1 MFAMAL
7 RRTLFSRKGL
17 LLLVLLIVAA
27 VVVWALLRPKQGP
40 AAFLTATVEQ
50 RPLQQAVLAD
60 GTLSASKLVSVG
72 AQASGQI
79 KRLLVELGDQVKQG
93 QLVAE
98 IDSMT
103 QQNALQNAQAALK
116 NIEAQRAVKEAQ
128 LSNYRAAFARQKAM
142 LTKNLTPKADY
153 DDALTTLSATEAE
166 IRALDAQI
174 VQAQIEVNTAQVNLG
189 YTRIVSPIDGTV
201 VSVPVE
207 EGQTVNAVQS
217 APTLIKVA
225 NLDTMTVKAQISE
238 ADVINVQ
245 PGMKVWFT
253 ILGEPNRRYEAT
265 LRAIEPAPDSINQD
279 STSSLTSSS
288 SSASDKKAIYYYGL
302 FDVPNPQH
310 RLRISMSAEVH
321 IVLGERPNALV
332 IPATAIDT
340 IDGKT
345 SVQVVD
351 NQQRVTRRE
360 IKVGLNDNVEAEI
373 ISGLKVGE
381 KVVLSQRATADATSG
396 SPDHG
401 PGPR

>member
-1 MFAMAL
+1 MAL
-7 RRTLFSRKGL
+7 GRSFFSRNVFL
-17 LLLVLLIVAA
+17 LLTLLMVIA
-27 VVVWALLRPKQGP
+27 VIAWALLHQRKTQ
-40 AAFLTATVEQ
+40 AEFLTATVEQ

-60 GTLSASKLVSVG
+60 GTLTASKLVSVG

-79 KRLLVELGDQVKQG
+79 KQLLVDLGDQVKQG

-116 NIEAQRAVKEAQ
+116 NIAAQRAAKQAQ
-128 LSNYRAAFARQKAM
+128 LTNYRAAFARQKAM
-142 LTKNLTPKADY
+142 LAKNLTAKADY
-153 DDALTTLSATEAE
+153 DNALATLSSTEAE

-207 EGQTVNAVQS
+207 AGQTVNAVQS

-238 ADVINVQ
+238 ADVINVA

-253 ILGEPNRRYEAT
+253 ILGEPQKRYEAT
-265 LRAIEPAPDSINQD
+265 LRAIEPAPDSINTD
-279 STSSLTSSS
+279 NTSSLSSS
-288 SSASDKKAIYYYGL
+288 SSSSSDKKAIYYYGL
-302 FDVPNPQH
+302 FDVPNPEH

-321 IVLGERPNALV
+321 IVLGERQNAIV
-332 IPATAIDT
+332 IPATALDH
-340 IDGKT
+340 IDGKS

-351 NQQRVTRRE
+351 ANQRVTRRQVT
-360 IKVGLNDNVEAEI
+360 VGLNDNVEAEI
-373 ISGLKVGE
+373 ISGLKPGE
-381 KVVLSQRATADATSG
+381 KVVLGQRSAAEAPADSM
-396 SPDHG
+396 G
-401 PGPR
+401 PQ

>member
-1 MFAMAL
+1 MAL
-7 RRTLFSRKGL
+7 RRTLFSRKGFL
-17 LLLVLLIVAA
+17 LLMILIV
-27 VVVWALLRPKQGP
+27 VVVIAWALLHQRKAP
-40 AAFLTATVEQ
+40 AEFLTATAEQ
-50 RPLQQAVLAD
+50 RPLQQSVLAD
-60 GTLSASKLVSVG
+60 GTLTASKLVSVG

-79 KRLLVELGDQVKQG
+79 KQLLVELGDQVQQG

-116 NIEAQRAVKEAQ
+116 NIEAQRAAKEAQ
-128 LSNYRAAFARQKAM
+128 LSNYRATFARQKAM
-142 LTKNLTPKADY
+142 LSKNLTARADY
-153 DDALTTLSATEAE
+153 DDALATLSTTEAE

-174 VQAQIEVNTAQVNLG
+174 AQAQIEVNTAQVNLG

-207 EGQTVNAVQS
+207 AGQTVNAVQS

-225 NLDTMTVKAQISE
+225 NLDTMTVKAEISE
-238 ADVINVQ
+238 ADVIKVK

-253 ILGEPNRRYEAT
+253 ILGEPQKRYEAT
-265 LRAIEPAPDSINQD
+265 LRAIEPAPDSINTD

-288 SSASDKKAIYYYGL
+288 SSSSSTKTAIYYYGL
-302 FDVPNPQH
+302 FDVPNPDH

-321 IVLGERPNALV
+321 IVLGERQNAIV

-351 NQQRVTRRE
+351 ANQKATRRQVE
-360 IKVGLNDNVEAEI
+360 VGLNDNVEAEI
-373 ISGLKVGE
+373 ISGLKPGE
-381 KVVLSQRATADATSG
+381 KVVLGQRSVTAASG
-396 SPDHG
+396 G
-401 PGPR
+401 PGMGPR